1 MAIPFNF
8 VRLFKSVF
16 IGDLFLPSRVI
27 FACAISVECVY
38 LLLAVFLP
46 KIKEKT
52 PSWLIYFNTLCFFC
66 DLFVSFLIGITAN
79 VKNEDFAV
87 IYCFA
92 FIRYMLLIALY
103 AVILLYK
110 RLNVIKKESEK
121 TPANIAVKN
130 EYVNAYTL
138 AENKKPSVY
147 IKEEVFPIN
156 EPFKLA
162 DVNVAY
168 ILTLCDCLKNK
179 NLTDEQR
186 QTVAELEFDLKFPIS
201 SSYESLKIV
210 NEKFKKIIKMM
221 AEYNVTV

>member
-8 VRLFKSVF
+8 VVLFKSVF
-16 IGDLFLPSRVI
+16 LGDLFLPSRVI

-38 LLLAVFLP
+38 LLMAVFLP
-46 KIKEKT
+46 KIKEKK

-66 DLFVSFLIGITAN
+66 DLFASFLIAITVN
-79 VKNEDFAV
+79 IKDEDFAV
-87 IYCFA
+87 IYCLA

-110 RLNVIKKESEK
+110 RLNAIKKATN
-121 TPANIAVKN
+121 TPANTTVN
-130 EYVNAYTL
+130 SEYVNAYTL
-138 AENKKPSVY
+138 AENKKPCVY

-156 EPFKLA
+156 EPLKLA

-168 ILTLCDCLKNK
+168 ILALCDCLKNK

-186 QTVAELEFDLKFPIS
+186 QTVEELEFDLKFPIS
-201 SSYESLKIV
+201 SSYESLKTI